1 MAPNNIIAIGHTA
14 VDHIYRIS
22 DFPSRPTKVRAL
34 KRIEDGGGSAANAA
48 VAIARLGGQVQL
60 WSRVGQ
66 DEAGQKALAL
76 LEQAGVGTVN
86 VLKHATSRTS
96 NSVVIVDRRGERLV
110 VSERD
115 DAMPESP
122 DWLPFS
128 DIRTASVVTSD
139 SSWREAT
146 LAAFRSAAAAKVS
159 TILDIDVAAGLPS
172 REMLQFTSH
181 AISSA
186 EAIVGTTSSNGLKD
200 RLGEL
205 QARGARHAGVTLGRQ
220 GYRWLAEDGSD
231 YHQHAFEVEPVDT
244 TGAGDA
250 FHGAFAWG
258 INCGL
263 DDAECARLASAVAA
277 LKCRRLGARAGLPT
291 VRELDQFLQAQ
302 CSRGLGESILSRF
315 G

>member
-1 MAPNNIIAIGHTA
+1 MAPKNIIAIGHTA
-14 VDHIYRIS
+14 IDHIYRIS
-22 DFPSRPTKVRAL
+22 NFPPKPTKVRAL
-34 KRIEDGGGSAANAA
+34 ERIEDGGGSGANAA

-66 DEAGQKALAL
+66 DEAGQKALEL
-76 LEQAGVGTVN
+76 LNQAGVGTVN

-115 DAMPESP
+115 DAMPDSL

-128 DIRTASVVTSD
+128 DTRTASVVMSD
-139 SSWREAT
+139 MSWREAT
-146 LAAFRSAAAAKVS
+146 LAAFREAAAAKVS
-159 TILDIDVAAGLPS
+159 TILDIDVASGLPS
-172 REMLQFTSH
+172 REILQFTSH

-186 EAIVGTTSSNGLKD
+186 EAIAGTTSIDGLRD

-205 QARGARHAGVTLGRQ
+205 QARGARHAGVTLGSQ

-231 YHQHAFEVEPVDT
+231 FYQHAFEVDPVDT

-258 INCGL
+258 LNCGL
-263 DDAECARLASAVAA
+263 DDAECARVASAVAA

-302 CSRGLGESILSRF
+302 CGRGLVESVLSRF